1 MPNPVLVAKPASP
14 QWQPSHRL
22 GSGLSFACA
31 FTSSGATHRNIA
43 GRGVSD
49 VTLINAT
56 MTGGA
61 YGPAAQFGSGTY
73 AKASRS
79 SSTQPTGGYTVAVLC
94 RSNGTP
100 SGNLPILAC
109 ASIAT
114 VDATWYLGVSGGNP
128 RFARRNISNSYD
140 VAAAG
145 SYTWGSDYHL
155 IAGTTVPANNA
166 DTSGSLL
173 LHANGR
179 RIATG
184 TYAAAQAAYTADP
197 LLIGSLYDSTS
208 NSITAWPGDIA
219 AVYIWRRPLSD
230 AEHAALAADPFAPV
244 RPRPRAW
251 ITSGTT
257 AAAGPYHHFRRRRV
271 S

>member
-1 MPNPVLVAKPASP
+1 MPSPVLIAKPATP

-22 GSGLSFACA
+22 GAGLAFACI

-56 MTGGA
+56 MTNGA
-61 YGPAAQFGSGTY
+61 YGPTAQFGTGTY
-73 AKASRS
+73 ARAARS
-79 SSTQPTGGYTVAVLC
+79 PATQPTGGYTVAALV

-100 SGNLPILAC
+100 SGGLPIVAC
-109 ASIAT
+109 ASWGA
-114 VDATWYLGVSGGNP
+114 VDATWYLGVSSGLP
-128 RFARRNISNSYD
+128 RFARRTAGGSYD
-140 VAAAG
+140 AASAG
-145 SYTWGSDYHL
+145 SYTWGTDYHL
-155 IAGTTVPANNA
+155 FAGTIVP
-166 DTSGSLL
+166 TSNTASTGAIY
-173 LHANGR
+173 LHADGA
-179 RIATG
+179 RIAIG
-184 TYAAAQAAYTADP
+184 SFAAGASSYTADP

-208 NSITAWPGDIA
+208 NSATAWPGDIA
-219 AVYIWRRPLSD
+219 AVYIWRRSLSD